1 MEHVNFGGPGVE
13 KVFEGP
19 SIPNG
24 GKVLVSGLGVIES
37 LVYLVDFFNRS
48 LELEESAQQGGVS
61 PFFRNLG

>member
-1 MEHVNFGGPGVE
+1 VEHVNLGGPGVE
-13 KVFEGP
+13 KVLEGP

-48 LELEESAQQGGVS
+48 LELEESAQQGEVS